1 MQLCKQC
8 KQCNQCK
15 GSTVQHTHARAPSR
29 AKRCLFSARALSAL
43 AHLSSIKPLQ
53 RFELKINHSVIHKGR
68 HAHTTVVAS
77 VVIHVTFTQHPGDR
91 SRRCNCDRNLKLG
104 APYKLGAPL
113 ARSRPCLCSP
123 AGGRT
128 PEASSLGAAQLTVR
142 EPHLGHRVGH
152 LTNGLDEVQGRR
164 RGSGSELRAGDAHLL

>member
-1 MQLCKQC
+1 MPFFGKSL
-8 KQCNQCK
+8 
-15 GSTVQHTHARAPSR
+15 RAPP
-29 AKRCLFSARALSAL
+29 LT
-43 AHLSSIKPLQ
+43 HLMSSLKPPSPTTLQ
-53 RFELKINHSVIHKGR
+53 LLNHSVTHHGCR
-68 HAHTTVVAS
+68 VCRVNVHTAHNTIT
-77 VVIHVTFTQHPGDR
+77 GDR
-91 SRRCNCDRNLKLG
+91 SRRCTCDRNLKLG

-152 LTNGLDEVQGRR
+152 LTNGLDEVQG
-164 RGSGSELRAGDAHLL
+164 GGEGAVASCALVMLIC